1 MQRRQSSDVLL
12 GLMDERSMCT
22 HYIFA
27 WWLQHNANEL
37 RHPNRPF
44 LGIPSYSFGDY
55 ERHNGYYCPL
65 PPLMQRD
72 DSANLGDIDDNNDDN
87 TADGGE
93 MGDTIFL
100 ATMLEEQHSRGAL
113 YLRTVIY
120 LFRPPSSLYAELI
133 IEHSLAASS
142 QSSSAMTF
150 HKTSGMTTIGAFVLL
165 LPETGQTL
173 QAGLELVPISRT
185 VTVRSLM
192 PKHMAEVQAGLE
204 LVPISRAC
212 NHVLVEGNP
221 DIRYTRHLKI
231 RRDR

>member
-1 MQRRQSSDVLL
+1 MQRRRQRKMQRCQMSDVLL

-22 HYIFA
+22 RYISA
-27 WWLQHNANEL
+27 WLQHKANEL

-44 LGIPSYSFGDY
+44 LGIPFYSFGDY
-55 ERHNGYYCPL
+55 CPLLPHNGYYCPL
-65 PPLMQRD
+65 LPLMQRD

-87 TADGGE
+87 TADGGG
-93 MGDTIFL
+93 MGDTTFL
-100 ATMLEEQHSRGAL
+100 ATMLEEQHSRGAP

-165 LPETGQTL
+165 LPETGQRL

-192 PKHMAEVQAGLE
+192 PKHMAEVTK
-204 LVPISRAC
+204 SS
-212 NHVLVEGNP
+212 
-221 DIRYTRHLKI
+221 
-231 RRDR
+231 

>member
-1 MQRRQSSDVLL
+1 MQRRRQRKMQRRQMSDVSL

-22 HYIFA
+22 RYIFA
-27 WWLQHNANEL
+27 WLQHKANEL
-37 RHPNRPF
+37 RHSNRRF
-44 LGIPSYSFGDY
+44 LGI
-55 ERHNGYYCPL
+55 ERPNGYYCPL
-65 PPLMQRD
+65 LPLMQRD

-93 MGDTIFL
+93 MGDTIFF
-100 ATMLEEQHSRGAL
+100 ATMLEEQHSRVAL

-150 HKTSGMTTIGAFVLL
+150 HKTSGMTMTTIGPFVLH
-165 LPETGQTL
+165 LPETGQRL
-173 QAGLELVPISRT
+173 
-185 VTVRSLM
+185 
-192 PKHMAEVQAGLE
+192 QAGLE

-212 NHVLVEGNP
+212 NHVLAEGNP
-221 DIRYTRHLKI
+221 GTGKSWSINTLRNII
-231 RRDR
+231 RR

>member
-1 MQRRQSSDVLL
+1 VPPLLFACHRIITHL

-22 HYIFA
+22 RYIFA
-27 WWLQHNANEL
+27 WLQHIANEL
-37 RHPNRPF
+37 RHSNRRF
-44 LGIPSYSFGDY
+44 LGIPFYSFGDY
-55 ERHNGYYCPL
+55 CPL
-65 PPLMQRD
+65 LPLMQRD

-87 TADGGE
+87 TADEGE

-100 ATMLEEQHSRGAL
+100 ATMLEEQHSRVAL

-150 HKTSGMTTIGAFVLL
+150 HKTSGMTTIGPLVLH
-165 LPETGQTL
+165 LPETGQRL
-173 QAGLELVPISRT
+173 
-185 VTVRSLM
+185 
-192 PKHMAEVQAGLE
+192 QAGLE

-212 NHVLVEGNP
+212 NHVLAEGNP
-221 DIRYTRHLKI
+221 GTGKSWSINTLRNII
-231 RRDR
+231 RR

>member
-1 MQRRQSSDVLL
+1 MQRRRQRKMQRRQMSDVLL

-87 TADGGE
+87 TADGGG
-93 MGDTIFL
+93 MGDTTFL
-100 ATMLEEQHSRGAL
+100 ATMLEEQHSRGAP

-173 QAGLELVPISRT
+173 QAGLELVPISR
-185 VTVRSLM
+185 
-192 PKHMAEVQAGLE
+192 
-204 LVPISRAC
+204 AC

-231 RRDR
+231 RKDRLSWSINLLHIIRR